1 MTDRLNDSFRETGEV
16 LIELTAK
23 AKEAR
28 RAGTSRRDFF
38 AGTAKLAG
46 ATALGAAGIK
56 LLQPIAA
63 RAATTPTPPTD
74 TVLNI
79 IDIAATAEALAVTF
93 YTHALLHTELTLL
106 HSQANFNYF
115 QAAVIQEYVH
125 LEILE
130 SLGAKP
136 LTKSFYFPTTMFTD
150 QTTFFSTAGT
160 LEDYFISAYIAA
172 AQEFSGAVS
181 SGITSAQV
189 VPIGLAVQIAGIEC
203 EHRALLNVAA
213 NVTPPNNLIIEQAL
227 LTSVGAATGPLT
239 PFLAPGTAGFM
250 TTPLT
255 LPSKAKVD
263 SLASPF
269 GFSFFPPYTVV

>member
-16 LIELTAK
+16 LTELVAK

-28 RAGTSRRDFF
+28 RAGTTRRDFF

-46 ATALGAAGIK
+46 ATAMGTAGIK

-63 RAATTPTPPTD
+63 RAATTTTPPTD

-79 IDIAATAEALAVTF
+79 INIAATAEALAVTF
-93 YTHALLHTELTLL
+93 YTHALLHKELALV
-106 HSQANFNYF
+106 QNPNFLNYF
-115 QAAVIQEYVH
+115 QAAVVQEYVH
-125 LEILE
+125 LEILQ

-136 LTKSFYFPTTMFTD
+136 LTKSFYFPTGMFTS
-150 QTTFFSTAGT
+150 QTVFASTAST

-203 EHRALLNVAA
+203 EHRALINVAA
-213 NVTPPNNLIIEQAL
+213 NINPPNNRIIESAL
-227 LTSVGAATGPLT
+227 LTSVGAATGPLA
-239 PFLAPGTAGFM
+239 PFLASGSAGFN
-250 TTPLT
+250 TTPLN
-255 LPSKAKVD
+255 LPSKTLVD
-263 SLASPF
+263 SLAQPY